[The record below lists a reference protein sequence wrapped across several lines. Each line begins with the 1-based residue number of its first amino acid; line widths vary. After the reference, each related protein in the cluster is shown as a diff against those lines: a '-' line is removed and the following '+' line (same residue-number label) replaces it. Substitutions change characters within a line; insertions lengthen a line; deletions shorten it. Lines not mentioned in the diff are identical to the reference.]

1 MGRMHTLTKYER
13 EEFYRIYTHEYIV
26 SLETERLWEIVRST
40 NAMTERFA
48 NALVWA
54 KAELRRRGFAV
65 V

>member
-1 MGRMHTLTKYER
+1 MTKDQ
-13 EEFYRIYTHEYIV
+13 IV
-26 SLETERLWEIVRST
+26 SLDTDALWSILRST

-48 NALVWA
+48 NELTWA

>member
-1 MGRMHTLTKYER
+1 MKNLTR
-13 EEFYRIYTHEYIV
+13 EQIV
-26 SLETERLWEIVRST
+26 AFETETLWAIVRST

-48 NALVWA
+48 NELTWA